1 MMYIIDW
8 ITCCCYMAL
17 RKLKYSEWDAK
28 YSAILNS
35 SVIVGC
41 LLIILIDA
49 ALMYVSP
56 QLLQAIYNHGVM
68 FYIAIMAISLGIL
81 VLRYFRICKDCLK
94 QFDDMMSEKKKL
106 YIWIYI
112 LSPFVILVGV
122 IAGCIIMGEYL
133 KTQGIMFG

>member
-81 VLRYFRICKDCLK
+81 V
-94 QFDDMMSEKKKL
+94 
-106 YIWIYI
+106 
-112 LSPFVILVGV
+112 
-122 IAGCIIMGEYL
+122 
-133 KTQGIMFG
+133 